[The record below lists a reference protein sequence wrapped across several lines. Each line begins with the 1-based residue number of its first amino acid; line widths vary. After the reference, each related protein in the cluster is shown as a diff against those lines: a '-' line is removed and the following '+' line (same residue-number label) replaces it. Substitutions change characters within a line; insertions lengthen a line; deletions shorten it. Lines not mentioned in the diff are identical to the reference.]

1 VAAAG
6 PKKKVQLAEL
16 ATRLLAW
23 PWCDVPLNDNNRL
36 LCVNSG
42 LQPVASLQRPLVGFK
57 GFMHGWGLV
66 VREAWACLEMASGAN
81 Y

>member
-1 VAAAG
+1 M
-6 PKKKVQLAEL
+6 
-16 ATRLLAW
+16 
-23 PWCDVPLNDNNRL
+23 NDNNRL